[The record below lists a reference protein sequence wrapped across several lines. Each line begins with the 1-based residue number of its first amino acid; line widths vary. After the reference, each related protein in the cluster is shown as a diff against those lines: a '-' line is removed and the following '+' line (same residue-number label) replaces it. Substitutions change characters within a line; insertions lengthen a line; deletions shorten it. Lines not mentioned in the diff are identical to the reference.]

1 MCSKWNNLKPEEMPY
16 EKCMT
21 LGAESLTDAELLAIL
36 LRTGTKNH
44 TVLEV
49 AEKVLSMNP
58 EFDGLVGMMHFTPE
72 EYRQVE
78 GIGHVKAVQL
88 SVVGEIAHRIWQRA
102 KRVKHTVFSRPEL
115 VAEYYME
122 DLRYLDHEV
131 VRILYLDYQMQL
143 LKDKLLSTG
152 TCCRSAISSR
162 EIFIEA
168 LGIHAACF
176 IMVHNH
182 PSGDPA
188 PSEEDIQF
196 TRELE
201 QAAQLVGIRLIDHV
215 IIGDHRYISFREQE
229 LISGKQEE

>member
-78 GIGHVKAVQL
+78 GIGYVKAVQL
-88 SVVGEIAHRIWQRA
+88 SVVGEIAHRIWQR
-102 KRVKHTVFSRPEL
+102 
-115 VAEYYME
+115 AEYYME

-168 LGIHAACF
+168 LGLHAACF

-188 PSEEDIQF
+188 PSEEDIKF

-201 QAAQLVGIRLIDHV
+201 QAAQLVGVRLIDHV

>member
-78 GIGHVKAVQL
+78 GIGYVKAVQL

-162 EIFIEA
+162 RSSSKRSAFMPPASSWCTITRAEIRHRRRRISSSRVSWSRPHSSSGSA
-168 LGIHAACF
+168 SS
-176 IMVHNH
+176 IM
-182 PSGDPA
+182 SSSA
-188 PSEEDIQF
+188 TIAISASEN
-196 TRELE
+196 RN
-201 QAAQLVGIRLIDHV
+201 
-215 IIGDHRYISFREQE
+215 
-229 LISGKQEE
+229 